1 MNEFFNPHTKTFSN
15 LQNFSSVYSI
25 YSSITQFFSITLRSM
40 NNYLDDF
47 RMNMKYY
54 REQAGISQT
63 HLSVLCE
70 CGTGT
75 IGGIEAGKAKPSFD
89 MMIKIA
95 EALKVNPADLFIRDS
110 SKGKVQI
117 RDILKKEFNS
127 ILAKI

>member
-1 MNEFFNPHTKTFSN
+1 MNK
-15 LQNFSSVYSI
+15 
-25 YSSITQFFSITLRSM
+25 
-40 NNYLDDF
+40 YLDDF
-47 RMNMKYY
+47 RMNMKHY
-54 REQAGISQT
+54 REQTGISQT
-63 HLSVLCE
+63 QLSILCD

-110 SKGKVQI
+110 SKEKVQL
-117 RDILKKEFNS
+117 RDVLKSEFDS